1 MFDAPARTSPS
12 TPDQPPAPQF
22 GQWSA
27 GGLVRIRRKHGS
39 EDADTGTNTRL
50 TGIRLQPT
58 DMINTKQQSPTC
70 ESVDRAE
77 DASAIKPSS
86 FAIPRV
92 NLSPTA
98 GLQPARKLSHA
109 GDRGRSLAMKVR
121 DQRIVDRVDR
131 TIANLERRAQ
141 RQRTHVGNI
150 ENHSIVERLRQQD
163 ILAEMQASLLRLRSY
178 RTSLL
183 NDRKIS

>member
-1 MFDAPARTSPS
+1 
-12 TPDQPPAPQF
+12 
-22 GQWSA
+22 
-27 GGLVRIRRKHGS
+27 
-39 EDADTGTNTRL
+39 
-50 TGIRLQPT
+50 
-58 DMINTKQQSPTC
+58 
-70 ESVDRAE
+70 
-77 DASAIKPSS
+77 
-86 FAIPRV
+86 
-92 NLSPTA
+92 
-98 GLQPARKLSHA
+98 
-109 GDRGRSLAMKVR
+109 MKVR